1 VGDRADAFWGR
12 ILRSPSVPGEED
24 LEAART
30 AAASELGGLPP
41 DDVRREV
48 AKNQG
53 SSVAEKQARRELVA
67 VEMVSERARVAD
79 THTLEP
85 FRRLLGD
92 DPNPRMMKRL
102 VNAYG
107 IARGI
112 ETLQGVN
119 LDNDETHEQQTALWT
134 ILTLRWPKLGAYLAK
149 CPERLIDI
157 GAPDPKPGIP
167 SDLLPLFTE
176 PDVIAVV
183 KGNAPNV
190 KTSLTVNGIRS
201 IALR

>member
-1 VGDRADAFWGR
+1 
-12 ILRSPSVPGEED
+12 
-24 LEAART
+24 
-30 AAASELGGLPP
+30 
-41 DDVRREV
+41 
-48 AKNQG
+48 
-53 SSVAEKQARRELVA
+53 
-67 VEMVSERARVAD
+67 
-79 THTLEP
+79 
-85 FRRLLGD
+85 
-92 DPNPRMMKRL
+92 MMKRL

-134 ILTLRWPKLGAYLAK
+134 ILTLRWPKLGAYLAR

-157 GAPDPKPGIP
+157 GADEPKPGIP

-183 KGNAPNV
+183 KGNAANV
-190 KTSLTVNGIRS
+190 KTCLTVSGIRF